1 MNNRPLFWAVMC
13 FALGE
18 VAYIIAGRGY
28 EIGTAVAVLICAV
41 FLLSKI
47 SMDMWKRVLYLAL
60 FVVGFCRIWQAEN
73 DYVGNVLFGNGE
85 YAEQEE
91 EYEGYRVS
99 YVGCAWG
106 DESYVAGVSGDADGD
121 MDLMSAGM
129 NGTGLELVVGQ
140 RQQVNVSG
148 VGVVDNMAQG
158 SNGYN
163 ITVKLVE
170 TRIPEAI
177 IAKDF
182 KVIIYG
188 VEYAFSIGD
197 VVMVDGV
204 INDFVPSGNPGE
216 FNRRNYYKARGI
228 VGYGSG
234 SSVEVELVEEWTSG
248 VDEYGE
254 LTNVDEDVDEF
265 EELTSVDELGELA
278 EYEDGGLSRYWYR
291 LKQSLYELRIKL
303 SDMLYQLCDEESAG
317 LYSGLLL
324 GDKNSIPDDD
334 MLLYRLSGIAH
345 IFSISALHIGIVGGL
360 LYKLLRKLGLKFLP
374 AALVAMLVTLMYGV
388 MTGFS
393 FPTIR
398 AIIMLGLSLGGEV
411 LGRKYD
417 ILTGMGLALGVL
429 IVVEPFRLLDGG
441 LILSFGAVTGVVV
454 SKYLMKVLEKNKRF
468 ARLKKK
474 DKRWIYGI
482 ISALVFSVG
491 ISLVTAPLIAYM
503 YFQIPFYS
511 VLLNMLIVP
520 LMTLTVY
527 CGFFGVLL
535 ALLNPVLGKL
545 IIYPGVLSLRLYQVL
560 CKVFQKLPLAVVN
573 TGKTQLPEL
582 VIYYVVLGVCLVLIN
597 PDVISWLRK
606 TIHRRTMKW
615 LPYMKL
621 RILSVAVMVLTL
633 ILGTVSVG
641 VIRFMDMGEEII
653 FLDVGQGDGTLIKT
667 ENGTNMV
674 IDVGSSSNDSLG
686 EYVAY
691 PGLLAE
697 GMGHVDYWF
706 VSHPDTDHISGLEY
720 LLESQL
726 DMGITIDNLVVSQA
740 CGEDEALIKLACEK
754 DINVIY
760 MKQGDYI
767 TDGSFTMKCIHPSDD
782 FESEDK
788 NEQSLVLSYESE
800 DFKILFT
807 GDVGVEA
814 IENMLDSGV
823 LGIDEEEVSYDILK
837 VPHHGSKNSLSMD
850 FLELISPDISV
861 ISCGK
866 NNRYGHP
873 HKETVEGLETVGS
886 KVMVT
891 SQCGAVRIIPD

>member
-47 SMDMWKRVLYLAL
+47 KMDMWKRVLYLAL
-60 FVVGFCRIWQAEN
+60 FVVGFCRTWQAEEN
-73 DYVGNVLFGNGE
+73 YVGNVLFGNGE
-85 YAEQEE
+85 YVEQEE
-91 EYEGYRVS
+91 EYAGYRVS
-99 YVGCAWG
+99 YVGYLETAMAS
-106 DESYVAGVSGDADGD
+106 EAGE
-121 MDLMSAGM
+121 
-129 NGTGLELVVGQ
+129 NGELVIGL
-140 RQQVNVSG
+140 RQQVNISG
-148 VGVVDNMAQG
+148 VGVIDNMAQG
-158 SNGYN
+158 SSGYN

-177 IAKDF
+177 IVKDF

-188 VEYAFSIGD
+188 VEQAFSIGD
-197 VVMVDGV
+197 VVLVDGA

-234 SSVEVELVEEWTSG
+234 VELVLAEEWTSG
-248 VDEYGE
+248 VDEFGE
-254 LTNVDEDVDEF
+254 L
-265 EELTSVDELGELA
+265 EEYGN
-278 EYEDGGLSRYWYR
+278 DGFGRCWYR
-291 LKQSLYELRIKL
+291 LKQSLYELRLRLADI
-303 SDMLYQLCDEESAG
+303 LYQLCDEESAG

-324 GDKNSIPDDD
+324 GDKSSIPDDD

-345 IFSISALHIGIVGGL
+345 IFAISGLHIGIVGGL

-374 AALVAMLVTLMYGV
+374 AASVAMLVTLMYGV

-393 FPTIR
+393 FSTIR
-398 AIIMLGLSLGGEV
+398 AIVMLGLSFGGEV

-454 SKYLMKVLEKNKRF
+454 SKYLMKIFEKNKRF

-482 ISALVFSVG
+482 ASALVFSVG
-491 ISLVTAPLIAYM
+491 ISLVTTPLIAYM

-511 VLLNMLIVP
+511 VILNMLIVP

-535 ALLNPVLGKL
+535 AMLNPALGKL
-545 IIYPGVLSLRLYQVL
+545 IIYPGVLSLRLYQAL
-560 CKVFQKLPLAVVN
+560 CKVFQKRPLAVIN
-573 TGKTQLPEL
+573 TGKPQLLEL

-606 TIHRRTMKW
+606 TIHKRTMKW

-621 RILSVAVMVLTL
+621 RILSVAVMIIALL
-633 ILGTVSVG
+633 LGTVSVG
-641 VIRFMDMGEEII
+641 VIRLMDRGEKII

-667 ENGTNMV
+667 DNGTNIA

-686 EYVAY
+686 EYVVY

-720 LLESQL
+720 ILESQL

-740 CGEDEALIKLACEK
+740 CGEDEALIKLAEEK
-754 DINVIY
+754 NINVIY
-760 MKQGDYI
+760 MRQGDYI
-767 TDGSFTMKCIHPSDD
+767 TDGSFTMKCVHPSDN
-782 FESEDK
+782 FESDDK

-800 DFKILFT
+800 NFKVLFT

-814 IENMLDSGV
+814 IENMLDSSV
-823 LGIDEEEVSYDILK
+823 LGVGEEDDDGEDESHYDILK
-837 VPHHGSKNSLSMD
+837 VPHHGSRNSLSMD
-850 FLELISPDISV
+850 FLELISPDIAV

-873 HKETVEGLETVGS
+873 HKETVEALEAIES
-886 KVMVT
+886 KVLII
-891 SQCGAVRIIPD
+891 SQCGAVRITPN